1 MGNLS
6 VEHLI
11 QRQIHHWN
19 RYRELLGL
27 AEEPE
32 LVRPRPIIAISR
44 QLGSGG
50 RELAD
55 ALARRLDLQIHGYS
69 LIDEIARRHD
79 LERQFVEQ
87 LDEGTRSEIEL
98 WVRGV
103 LEQRNFTSDQYLASL
118 VRVVRTLAVHG
129 GVLFLGRGTHLILGE
144 LCSLRLRVTASA
156 ETRVRAVMRYEKLD
170 VAAARERVTASDAER
185 DRFVRRMFK
194 VEPDD
199 PRQYD
204 LIFNTDNLPP
214 RELVGIAMTAL
225 EARGTFRE

>member
-1 MGNLS
+1 MSNLS
-6 VEHLI
+6 IEHLI

-27 AEEPE
+27 AEAPE
-32 LVRPRPIIAISR
+32 QIRPRPIVTISR

-50 RELAD
+50 RVLAE

-69 LIDEIARRHD
+69 LIDEIAGRHD
-79 LERQFVEQ
+79 LERRFVEQ
-87 LDEGTRSEIEL
+87 LDERTRSEIEL

-103 LEQRNFTSDQYLASL
+103 LERRNFTSDQYLASL
-118 VRVVRTLAVHG
+118 VRIVRTLAAHG
-129 GVLFLGRGTHLILGE
+129 GVLFVGRGAHLILGG
-144 LCSLRLRVTASA
+144 LCSLRLRVTASVG
-156 ETRVRAVMRYEKLD
+156 TRMDAIMRYENLD
-170 VAAARERVTASDAER
+170 AAAARARVATSDEER
-185 DRFVRRMFK
+185 DRFLRKLFK

-204 LIFNTDNLPP
+204 LVLNTDNLPP
-214 RELVGIAMTAL
+214 HELVSIAMTAL